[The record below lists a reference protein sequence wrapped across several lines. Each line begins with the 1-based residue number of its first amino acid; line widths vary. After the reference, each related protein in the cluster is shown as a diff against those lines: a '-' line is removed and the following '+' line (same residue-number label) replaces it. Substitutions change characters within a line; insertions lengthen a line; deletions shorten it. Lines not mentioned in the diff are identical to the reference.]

1 MVTEANSKMEIKS
14 KMIELV
20 KIDDNVIPAIREV
33 NRDTESYKLLEN
45 AIKKDGQRNPIIIRK
60 LTEEEKS
67 KVKEGVEYG
76 IIDGHHRYQIALE
89 NNQESIHAE
98 IDEEKPS
105 RIRDII
111 LAFRLNG
118 TSIRM
123 TPIEKGRVIYD
134 LMKIYKDEETE
145 KKVDEI
151 GEEVFGLKT
160 AMAYRCYQA
169 YRKSIGECEQKPDT
183 KTKFKVEKLYEAFK
197 ELHKDKID
205 IDSMS
210 IEDSVGQ
217 LEAIRAIEGQLR
229 FYKEMLL
236 SKKGVKEAYKSQSKK
251 STKPE

>member
-14 KMIELV
+14 KMIEIV

-33 NRDTESYKLLEN
+33 NRDTENYKLLEN

-60 LTEEEKS
+60 LTEEEKA

-89 NNQESIHAE
+89 NHQESILAE

-123 TPIEKGRVIYD
+123 TPIEKGKVIYD
-134 LMKIYKDEETE
+134 LMKIYKDEGKE

-160 AMAYRCYQA
+160 AMAYRCYQI
-169 YRKSIGECEQKPDT
+169 YRKSIGESDKTQKSA
-183 KTKFKVEKLYEAFK
+183 KEKFVISTLFEAVGKLPK
-197 ELHKDKID
+197 SQDD
-205 IDSMS
+205 INLDNMS

-229 FYKEMLL
+229 FYKEILL
-236 SKKGVKEAYKSQSKK
+236 SKEGVKEAYKK
-251 STKPE
+251 TK